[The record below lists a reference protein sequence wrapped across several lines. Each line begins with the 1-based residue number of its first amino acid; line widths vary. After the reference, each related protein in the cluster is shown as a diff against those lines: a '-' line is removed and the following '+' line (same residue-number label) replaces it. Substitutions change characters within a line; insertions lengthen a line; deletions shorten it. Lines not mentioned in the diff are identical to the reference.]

1 MGGTCEPPAYPAMPH
16 FNVAD
21 YQLSADYPPDKESFW
36 NYPAEKDGWCA
47 VHTALKGEI
56 ALLAEAFAALK
67 SRDRGLVDWEIKCIQ
82 TAFACHFQH
91 VSWHHHDEDDSFV
104 PFMKQRVKY
113 PDKLEA
119 DHPKIEAQCQ
129 KVKQAIE
136 KLTEGDSLDEL
147 TVEWKKYGDMIGP
160 HMDEEEATALLLLR
174 AYFKPEDLKP
184 VIEYIMQNGPKI
196 EMGSCIYF
204 MGVEIFRK
212 EFMVQEKIPPFVWYI
227 DFQFRL
233 AEFKRRVIKNV
244 EALKLGEEPSEG
256 SRCIIS

>member
-1 MGGTCEPPAYPAMPH
+1 M
-16 FNVAD
+16 
-21 YQLSADYPPDKESFW
+21 
-36 NYPAEKDGWCA
+36 
-47 VHTALKGEI
+47 
-56 ALLAEAFAALK
+56 
-67 SRDRGLVDWEIKCIQ
+67 
-82 TAFACHFQH
+82 
-91 VSWHHHDEDDSFV
+91 SWHHHDEDDSFV

-174 AYFKPEDLKP
+174 AYFKPEDLKA